1 MMRNLEDYKRK
12 YECYAFEEIQAK
24 YRKRSIL
31 DLIKKTGP
39 KKILE
44 VGCGLD
50 PLFNYLDQFEIFCVV
65 EPTKA
70 FFSNAMEVRKNS
82 HLSSRIVL
90 RKNFIEEDL
99 EFLSSKKFD
108 FAVIA
113 GLLHE
118 VENPSLVLES
128 VRRILPKGAR
138 LYVNVP
144 NAQSFHRL
152 LAMKAHLIQNQFEL
166 SDSNRR
172 FQQHSVFDKSS
183 ILKLLKANGFRVI
196 DSGTIFI
203 KPFTHH
209 QMQSLI
215 DHKIIDENI
224 LDGLY
229 NLTDIFPDNGSE
241 IFVDSVAV

>member
-1 MMRNLEDYKRK
+1 MKRNLEDYEKK
-12 YECYAFEEIQAK
+12 YEDYAFEEIQAK

-31 DLIKKTGP
+31 DLIKKIEP
-39 KKILE
+39 KRILE

-50 PLFNYLDQFEIFCVV
+50 PLFAYLDQFEVFCVV

-70 FFSNAMEVRKNS
+70 FFSHAMKIRKTS
-82 HLSSRIVL
+82 HLTSRIVL
-90 RKNFIEEDL
+90 RKNFIEEDF
-99 EFLSSKKFD
+99 EFLSSQKFD

-118 VENPSLVLES
+118 VEDPSLVLES

-144 NAQSFHRL
+144 NAESFHRL
-152 LAMKAHLIQNQFEL
+152 LALKAHLIQNQFEL

-183 ILKLLKANGFRVI
+183 VLKLLEANGFKAI
-196 DSGTIFI
+196 DSGTIFV
-203 KPFTHH
+203 KPFTHP

-215 DHKIIDENI
+215 DHKIIDETI

-229 NLTDIFPDNGSE
+229 NLTDLFPDNGSE